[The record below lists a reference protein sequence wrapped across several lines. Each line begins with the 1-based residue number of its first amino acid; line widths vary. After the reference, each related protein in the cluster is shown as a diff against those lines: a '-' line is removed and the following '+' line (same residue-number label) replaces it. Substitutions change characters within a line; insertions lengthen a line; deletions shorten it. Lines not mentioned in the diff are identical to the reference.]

1 MDTNLNI
8 LIVANLDHASPR
20 IPGLRQY
27 LCSKKDTVR
36 VISPI
41 SSSDYIKK
49 WALGELDRN
58 YFKVID
64 APYSGDALQI
74 LRKILWKFGLAKG
87 KSLTEQ
93 LKEKTK
99 QNNKQSFLS
108 KLPNFLLYKFQE
120 LLCFPDLEITW
131 YRSAISETKKQIALE
146 KPDILI
152 SSSPYMTSH
161 LVASRIS
168 KKYKLLWIADYR
180 DTWTNNTAYPFSQIR
195 KKLDLFL
202 EKKIME
208 RANVITTVSDTYKTK
223 LKEILPLEPIVIPN
237 GYTKLTKFRNEENNK
252 TLNVVYTG
260 TIYEGY
266 QNFPE
271 FLLGIHYALEN
282 GLLVESDIQ
291 VNFYGRYI
299 HELDKQIHNLK
310 LENIVFQN
318 GYIDREDVFA
328 KQSSSDLQ
336 LFFNWEGSEV
346 GGLSH
351 LKIYEYFGAMRQ
363 ILVCGS
369 IEDRVNQELVARTNT
384 GHVCIGKI
392 NIAKKLQELS
402 QIKKDMAD
410 IPHNPNMD
418 ELRVNSYFERSK
430 LLRSEIIKILA

>member
-20 IPGLRQY
+20 IPGLSQY

-131 YRSAISETKKQIALE
+131 YRSAICETKKQIALE

-180 DTWTNNTAYPFSQIR
+180 DTWTNNTSYPFSQIR
-195 KKLDLFL
+195 
-202 EKKIME
+202 
-208 RANVITTVSDTYKTK
+208 
-223 LKEILPLEPIVIPN
+223 
-237 GYTKLTKFRNEENNK
+237 
-252 TLNVVYTG
+252 
-260 TIYEGY
+260 
-266 QNFPE
+266 
-271 FLLGIHYALEN
+271 
-282 GLLVESDIQ
+282 
-291 VNFYGRYI
+291 
-299 HELDKQIHNLK
+299 
-310 LENIVFQN
+310 
-318 GYIDREDVFA
+318 
-328 KQSSSDLQ
+328 
-336 LFFNWEGSEV
+336 
-346 GGLSH
+346 
-351 LKIYEYFGAMRQ
+351 
-363 ILVCGS
+363 
-369 IEDRVNQELVARTNT
+369 
-384 GHVCIGKI
+384 
-392 NIAKKLQELS
+392 
-402 QIKKDMAD
+402 
-410 IPHNPNMD
+410 
-418 ELRVNSYFERSK
+418 
-430 LLRSEIIKILA
+430 

>member
-1 MDTNLNI
+1 MKI
-8 LIVANLDHASPR
+8 LIIANLDHASPR
-20 IPGLRQY
+20 IPGLSQY
-27 LCSKKDTVR
+27 LVNKKDFIR
-36 VISPI
+36 VITPI
-41 SSSDYIKK
+41 TNSDYKKK
-49 WALGELDRN
+49 WALGELDSRF
-58 YFKVID
+58 FKIID

-74 LRKILWKFGLAKG
+74 IRKIFWKLGLSKG

-99 QNNKQSFLS
+99 ESHSQSFLS

-131 YRSAISETKKQIALE
+131 YKSAISEAKKQIAID
-146 KPDILI
+146 KPDIII
-152 SSSPYMTSH
+152 SSSPFMTSH
-161 LVASRIS
+161 LVASRIA

-180 DTWTNNTAYPFSQIR
+180 DTWTNNTAYPFSNLR
-195 KKLDLFL
+195 KKIDLFI
-202 EKKIME
+202 EKKIMA
-208 RANVITTVSDTYKTK
+208 RANLITTVSETYKAK
-223 LKEILPLEPIVIPN
+223 LNEILPFEPVVIPN
-237 GYTKLTKFRNEENNK
+237 GYTKLTKPEKFRNEENNK
-252 TLNVVYTG
+252 ALNIIYTG

-266 QNFPE
+266 QNFTE
-271 FLLGIHYALEN
+271 FLLGINYALEN
-282 GLLVESDIQ
+282 GLFLESDIK

-318 GYIDREDVFA
+318 GYIDREDAFR

-351 LKIYEYFGAMRQ
+351 LKLYEYFGAMRP

-369 IEDRVNQELVARTNT
+369 VEDRVNQELVARTNT

-392 NIAKKLQELS
+392 NIAKRLQELS
-402 QIKKDMAD
+402 QTKKNMGDM
-410 IPHNPNMD
+410 PHNPNMD

-430 LLRSEIIKILA
+430 SLRSEIIKLLP